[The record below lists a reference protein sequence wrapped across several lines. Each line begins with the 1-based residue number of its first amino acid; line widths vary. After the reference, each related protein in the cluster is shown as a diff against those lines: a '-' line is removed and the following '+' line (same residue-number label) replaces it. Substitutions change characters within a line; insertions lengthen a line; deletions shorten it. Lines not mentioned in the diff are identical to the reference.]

1 MSTTTKKYSEEMEK
15 QIVNEY
21 VMGASTKFLM
31 NKYGFKT
38 RKSITDKVKKYGYN
52 VRSNREEIM
61 KNKPYEYF
69 SMEVIDS
76 EFKAYLLGLL
86 LTDGYIVHNTVG
98 LDLVDEDCIKFISS
112 TIQKP
117 YHSYEREGNRQNR
130 HRIII
135 NNPKL
140 VSELT
145 RFGIVPQKTK
155 TISGFELHEDEYK
168 YYPYIIRGMVD
179 GDGWIRKD
187 GKEFFI
193 CTASYNMALWI
204 QKTLKNRLYMSDI
217 NIQQADSVW
226 QVRTANMHN
235 LDILKTIVYDKP
247 FGMARKYNKLHSEP
261 SETIMEYLA
270 C

>member
-1 MSTTTKKYSEEMEK
+1 MSNTIKKYSNDMEK

-21 VMGASTKFLM
+21 LSGASTKFLM

-38 RKSITDKVKKYGYN
+38 RKSITDKVKKYGHQ
-52 VRSNREEIM
+52 VRTSREEKM
-61 KNKPYEYF
+61 KDKPYEYF

-76 EFKAYLLGLL
+76 EFKAYFLGLL

-98 LDLVDEDCIKFISS
+98 LDLTDEDCIKFISS

-117 YHSYEREGNRQNR
+117 YKSYERDENRKTR

-135 NNPKL
+135 NNSKL
-140 VSELT
+140 VKELS
-145 RFGIVPQKTK
+145 RFNVVPKKTK
-155 TISGFELHEDEYK
+155 ILNGFELQEDEQK
-168 YYPYIIRGMVD
+168 FLPYVIRGMID

-187 GKEFFI
+187 GKEFYI
-193 CTASYNMALWI
+193 CTASYDMALWI
-204 QKTLKNRLYMSDI
+204 KKTLENKLYMSNL
-217 NIQQADSVW
+217 NIEEATGVW
-226 QVRTANMHN
+226 QIRSANAHN
-235 LDILKTIVYDKP
+235 IDILKILVYDKP
-247 FGMARKYNKLHSEP
+247 FGMLRKYNKLHSEP